1 MPYQVLPGL
10 AIIAGMFTVSGLAI
24 GGVNRWYA
32 RGTQKKLILRD
43 DWDRALD
50 ARDQRLKD
58 RIQWEEK
65 LKAEGKLQ

>member
-10 AIIAGMFTVSGLAI
+10 AIITGMFTISGLAI
-24 GGVNRWYA
+24 GG
-32 RGTQKKLILRD
+32 KKLILRD

-50 ARDQRLKD
+50 ARDMRLKD

-65 LKAEGKLQ
+65 LKAEGKWH